1 MIRPIQRSTNSY
13 SRRPGWRRGAFRA
26 AVGVLVSA
34 ALTSPVRAAAPAPA
48 PPAAAPAPASAGNLA
63 VTAKLVEIPGKFPD
77 DELYDYAYV
86 MRYVVVGGP
95 MDKQAIFVAHYKPK
109 QPRAAIKDKMKTVV
123 SGKVRTFHQGDLHKL
138 QLTGDLKSVWKGA
151 LVDEFSAVDRKS
163 TRYFALVTDP
173 A

>member
-1 MIRPIQRSTNSY
+1 MIRPLLQSTSSY
-13 SRRPGWRRGAFRA
+13 PRHAGWRRGLLCA
-26 AVGVLVSA
+26 ALGVLVSA
-34 ALTSPVRAAAPAPA
+34 SLTGPIRAADA
-48 PPAAAPAPASAGNLA
+48 PPAAAHLT

-95 MDKQAIFVAHYKPK
+95 MDKQPIFVAHYKPK
-109 QPRAAIKDKMKTVV
+109 QPRGAIKDKMKSVV

-138 QLTGDLKSVWKGA
+138 ELTGDLKSVWKGA

>member
-1 MIRPIQRSTNSY
+1 MMRTIQRTTNSY
-13 SRRPGWRRGAFRA
+13 RHRFGWRRDCLRA
-26 AVGVLVSA
+26 AIGVLVFA
-34 ALTSPVRAAAPAPA
+34 ALAGAVRAADAPSAPAPA
-48 PPAAAPAPASAGNLA
+48 GQLT

-95 MDKQAIFVAHYKPK
+95 LDKQAIFVAHYKPK
-109 QPRAAIKDKMKTVV
+109 QPRAAIKDKMKSVV

>member
-1 MIRPIQRSTNSY
+1 MRIQQSTNSY
-13 SRRPGWRRGAFRA
+13 PCRLGWCRGALRA

-34 ALTSPVRAAAPAPA
+34 ALAGPVRAAAPAPA
-48 PPAAAPAPASAGNLA
+48 PAPAAAPAGHLV
-63 VTAKLVEIPGKFPD
+63 VTAKLVEIPGKLPD

-95 MDKQAIFVAHYKPK
+95 MDKQPIFVAHYKPK
-109 QPRAAIKDKMKTVV
+109 QPRAAIKDKMKSVV

-138 QLTGDLKSVWKGA
+138 ELTADLKSVWKGA

>member
-1 MIRPIQRSTNSY
+1 MIRPIQQSTNSN
-13 SRRPGWRRGAFRA
+13 SRHPGWRRDAFRA

-34 ALTSPVRAAAPAPA
+34 ALTSPVRAAEPA

-95 MDKQAIFVAHYKPK
+95 MDKQPIFVAHYKPK
-109 QPRAAIKDKMKTVV
+109 QPRGAIKDKMKTVV

>member
-1 MIRPIQRSTNSY
+1 MMRSIPQSTTSY
-13 SRRPGWRRGAFRA
+13 LRRPGWRHRALRA

-34 ALTSPVRAAAPAPA
+34 ALTGPVRAAAPPPA
-48 PPAAAPAPASAGNLA
+48 PAAAPAGHLV